1 MLVRLRVTVLIIV
14 SVFVNIEYIIY
25 KSQLEI

>member
-1 MLVRLRVTVLIIV
+1 MLVRLRVTMLIIV